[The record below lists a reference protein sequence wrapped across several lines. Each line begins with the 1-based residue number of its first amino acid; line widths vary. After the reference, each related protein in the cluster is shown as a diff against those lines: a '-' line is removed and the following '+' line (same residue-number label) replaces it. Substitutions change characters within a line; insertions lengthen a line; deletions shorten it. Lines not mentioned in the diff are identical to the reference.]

1 MLQYLKW
8 QWNHIPY
15 KIKFLKIKRNAKK
28 NLKQSLSFANK
39 NIENKH

>member
-1 MLQYLKW
+1 MAMESYSMQNQISENKTQY
-8 QWNHIPY
+8 
-15 KIKFLKIKRNAKK
+15 KK